1 MNNKRIHPAILI
13 VIGLLF
19 LWGIWGV
26 IQRFTQGHAL
36 ANYGSYVPWGLWV
49 SGYIYFVG
57 LSAGA
62 FYLSSMVYLFKIEK
76 LRPIA
81 RPALF
86 ISVIT
91 LVIALICIWFDLGQM
106 WRFWEIF
113 VRPNFTSLM
122 TWMVWLYTLYAI
134 LLFTEL
140 WLEMRTDLS
149 VMAQR
154 SGPLARLYRLLSLG
168 WSVPTD
174 PDAIERARADSNRW
188 LRILS
193 GIGIPLAVAFHGG
206 VGALFAGL
214 MARPYWHTALYPI
227 FFLTGALV
235 SGGALLLAVVA
246 FTDIGDRDGA
256 DGVLALLAK
265 TTMGL
270 LLFDL
275 LLEWAEISIPAWY
288 RVGEGYDILKVVLFG
303 DYWYVFWIFH
313 LLLGAAIPIWL
324 LLTRPTS
331 RLATGIAGFLV
342 AATFMAVRLNLVI
355 PGQIT
360 PQLEGIQDAYVDS
373 RLLFS
378 YVPSMFE
385 WSVIAFAVALGAT
398 LYLIGRRILPLTGL
412 PHAKE
417 TH

>member
-1 MNNKRIHPAILI
+1 MNHKKNHPA
-13 VIGLLF
+13 LLAVVALLL
-19 LWGIWGV
+19 LWGLWGV
-26 IQRFTQGHAL
+26 VVRFTDGHHA

-62 FYLSSMVYLFKIEK
+62 FYLSSLVYLFKIEK
-76 LRPIA
+76 LEPIA

-91 LVIALICIWFDLGQM
+91 LVTALICIWFDLGHM
-106 WRFWEIF
+106 WRAWEIM

-122 TWMVWLYTLYAI
+122 AWMVWLYSLYAL

-140 WLEMRTDLS
+140 WLEMRTDL
-149 VMAQR
+149 AI
-154 SGPLARLYRLLSLG
+154 LAAEGGSLAWLYRLLSLG
-168 WSVPTD
+168 WRVPEGED
-174 PDAIERARADSNRW
+174 GVARAEAQSKKL

-193 GIGIPLAVAFHGG
+193 GFGIPLAVAFHGG

-246 FTDIGDRDGA
+246 LTNVGDHDNGNETI
-256 DGVLALLAK
+256 ALLAK
-265 TTMGL
+265 TTLGL

-288 RVGEGYDILKVVLFG
+288 RVGEGYEILKVVLFG
-303 DYWYVFWIFH
+303 DFWYVFWIFH
-313 LLLGAAIPIWL
+313 LLLGAIIPIWL
-324 LLTRPTS
+324 MVRRPHS
-331 RLATGIAGFLV
+331 RTAMGIAGFLV

-360 PQLEGIQDAYVDS
+360 PQLQGIQDAYVDS

-385 WSVIAFAVALGAT
+385 WSVIAFVVGLGSAVFLV
-398 LYLIGRRILPLTGL
+398 GRRILPLTGL
-412 PHAKE
+412 RAR
-417 TH
+417 

>member
-1 MNNKRIHPAILI
+1 MHTKKNHPVLLG
-13 VIGLLF
+13 VVGLLL
-19 LWGIWGV
+19 LWGLWGV
-26 IQRFTQGHAL
+26 VTRFTTGHEY

-62 FYLSSMVYLFKIEK
+62 FYLSSLVYLFKIEK
-76 LRPIA
+76 LAPIA

-86 ISVIT
+86 VSVIT
-91 LVIALICIWFDLGQM
+91 LVTALVCIWFDLGQM
-106 WRFWEIF
+106 WRAWEIM

-122 TWMVWLYTLYAI
+122 AWMVWLYTAYAV
-134 LLFTEL
+134 LLFVEL
-140 WLEMRTDLS
+140 WLEMRTDL
-149 VMAQR
+149 AI
-154 SGPLARLYRLLSLG
+154 LAREGGPWAWLHKLLTFG
-168 WSVPTD
+168 WRIP
-174 PDAIERARADSNRW
+174 PDEAGIQAAKERSHRW

-193 GIGIPLAVAFHGG
+193 GVGIPLAVAFHGG

-214 MARPYWHTALYPI
+214 MARPYWHTSLYPI

-235 SGGALLLAVVA
+235 SGGALLLAIIC
-246 FTDIGDRDGA
+246 FTSLKHREGTA
-256 DGVLALLAK
+256 ETVQLLGK
-265 TTMGL
+265 VTLGL

-288 RVGEGYDILKVVLFG
+288 RVGEGYEILKVVLFG
-303 DYWYVFWIFH
+303 EFWYVFWIFH
-313 LLLGAAIPIWL
+313 LLLGAIIPIWL
-324 LLTRPTS
+324 LVTRPKS
-331 RLATGIAGFLV
+331 RIALGTAGAMI

-360 PQLEGIQDAYVDS
+360 PQLAGIQDAYVDS

-385 WSVIAFAVALGAT
+385 WSVIAFVVGLGAAVF
-398 LYLIGRRILPLTGL
+398 LAGRKVLPLAGL
-412 PHAKE
+412 E
-417 TH
+417 SR